1 MASNKR
7 YQISYNGRSI
17 EISRANSST
26 LVYRV
31 PYQNIKDKDEPFPFA
46 LKNPFIVY
54 ILFGKNDSGKDVI
67 YVGKSKNG
75 IAYRPTAHDDKYDKW
90 TYCYILT
97 QVFERSYFNDGS
109 IQYIEDKLNNKF
121 NSLGTFI
128 NTTKTTTSGTANL
141 NDETDCDEYLE
152 EVYQMLDVLGFDLIT
167 HHDDDPQVDDSFN
180 DEDESID
187 DFSLI
192 PNGIYNLSRKIKREN
207 NKIFTAKLKVA
218 DGTFI
223 LLKGS
228 KICPSEGAG
237 LRTSIIN
244 KRSEANIADGVLQE
258 DIVCSSPSYA
268 ASFVIGGS
276 CNGWEYWT
284 TDEGKTINR
293 FKP

>member
-54 ILFGKNDSGKDVI
+54 ILFGKNDNGKDVI

-75 IAYRPTAHDDKYDKW
+75 IASRPAAHDNKYDKW

-97 QVFERSYFNDGS
+97 QVNERTYFNDGT

-128 NTTKTTTSGTANL
+128 NTTITTTSGTANR

-167 HHDDDPQVDDSFN
+167 HHDDDPQIDDSSN
-180 DEDESID
+180 DDDETEDD
-187 DFSLI
+187 YKLI
-192 PNGIYNLSRKIKREN
+192 PNGTYTLSCKIKREN
-207 NKIFTAKLKVA
+207 NKLFTAKLKVV
-218 DGTFI
+218 DGNFI

-228 KICPSEGAG
+228 KICPSEGAR

-244 KRSEANIADGVLQE
+244 KRSEANIVDNVLQE
-258 DIVCSSPSYA
+258 DIVCNSPSYA
-268 ASFVIGGS
+268 ASFVVGS
-276 CNGWEYWT
+276 ARNGWRNWT
-284 TDEGKTINR
+284 TDEGKPINR